1 MVEGPKVVMKVKR
14 IYSLKGQVL
23 QAMIVMPTQ
32 SSSQPLTGPM
42 SECIGM
48 MVQEVWCLGKEL
60 FLNMTDPNDKNGKII
75 GIKLHFGMAGSERL
89 INTSTLSLGYHLQ
102 NLSIVAKSM
111 LPKGSRKKWTTCLI
125 FNQQALFTY
134 DSTITTKTANYLEK
148 AFQNLHL
155 DVMSYDK
162 FNPDS
167 VIQHIRAADQS
178 RHIHEVIMDQNIFPG
193 VGNVIKIEGLIDA
206 RIHPHS
212 ITSELND
219 ERLKYLIKK
228 LKDYA
233 RYWYD
238 CGKGPG
244 PVKANRKHVYG
255 RSNCGIC
262 STTITLIRDGVYTY
276 ICSFICICMY
286 LCMYLSVCTF
296 SYMYGRSNI
305 GICCAKS
312 Y

>member
-48 MVQEVWCLGKEL
+48 TVQEIWCLGKEL
-60 FLNMTDPNDKNGKII
+60 FLNMTDPSVINGKII

-89 INTSTLSLGYHLQ
+89 INTSTMSPGHHVQ

-111 LPKGSRKKWTTCLI
+111 LPNGSRKKWTTCLI

-148 AFQNLHL
+148 AFDSLHL

-167 VIQHIRAADQS
+167 VIRHIRAADQS
-178 RHIHEVIMDQNIFPG
+178 RHIHEVIMDQSILPG

-212 ITSELND
+212 ITRELND
-219 ERLKYLIKK
+219 ERLKHLIKK

-233 RYWYD
+233 RY
-238 CGKGPG
+238 
-244 PVKANRKHVYG
+244 
-255 RSNCGIC
+255 
-262 STTITLIRDGVYTY
+262 
-276 ICSFICICMY
+276 
-286 LCMYLSVCTF
+286 
-296 SYMYGRSNI
+296 
-305 GICCAKS
+305 
-312 Y
+312 